1 MNDPS
6 TSDAAGINNLGNA
19 STPSAGGSK
28 VRSATAAPTLT
39 ARARRRREE
48 AVRRLVADV
57 QSRPDKKGESDGGG
71 ADPAEAHE
79 WMVASAVAT
88 ALEKG
93 LDRDLHADLVQETK
107 DNASRIS
114 QICHD
119 HSEVFLAS
127 VAKVAALGGPSADL
141 ANGLQ
146 EGQRELEDNTAGPMH
161 DAAQLWEEARSAH
174 ARAKTLHIMVTA
186 CQQVATWIERAK
198 KQAALGRPRAA
209 LDAVDEARTALT
221 TPMSTLFSD
230 GLPDGIWKD
239 VPPKFSKE
247 EEKQEEPKKRITS
260 LEDTPFGRRA
270 IAMLPKIEN
279 QVLMNARR
287 GLNGWFLAL
296 RSGGDGAKA
305 GKAVLRKCSHSM
317 AMGPGSLGLGGIV
330 PPSYEWR
337 AKTADNLISRVDQSG
352 SVARAVRVAFWF
364 ERDGKKE
371 AELLEA
377 TQPGMERRAEAFAA
391 AFGWYRCWDISSTL
405 LVDPSEFLLQG
416 SNSSQNLSGSRHGM
430 DGSNHGSQ
438 RGARTLGFRAS
449 AASKAQNFRELSLG
463 TASGGDKHSR
473 WAALLTP
480 SVLFEDSSTR
490 YVLGILMFFGF
501 SEMRASMHHCSCL
514 CIQCAL
520 ICILLFIFA
529 RSVRRTTPNS

>member
-1 MNDPS
+1 MASESAPNTPDVIGGD
-6 TSDAAGINNLGNA
+6 TSKAKSVRA
-19 STPSAGGSK
+19 SN
-28 VRSATAAPTLT
+28 APTLT

-57 QSRPDKKGESDGGG
+57 QSRPEKKGEAGG
-71 ADPAEAHE
+71 AHSSGAAPGGPGDGAANNNSPEAHE

-161 DAAQLWEEARSAH
+161 SAAMLWEDARQAH
-174 ARAKTLHIMVTA
+174 ARAKTLHVMVTA

-198 KQAALGRPRAA
+198 RQAALGRPRAA

-221 TPMSTLFSD
+221 TPMSSLFSD
-230 GLPDGIWKD
+230 QVYDGIWNNNNNNTQQQQQQHHHHNATNNEDDNNNNTTNNKPD
-239 VPPKFSKE
+239 
-247 EEKQEEPKKRITS
+247 EPKKRITS

-270 IAMLPKIEN
+270 IVMLPKIEN

-317 AMGPGSLGLGGIV
+317 AMGPGSLGLGGLV

-352 SVARAVRVAFWF
+352 SVARAVRVSYWF

-391 AFGWYRCWDISSTL
+391 AFGWYRCWDINSTL
-405 LVDPSEFLLQG
+405 LVDPSEFLLQDG
-416 SNSSQNLSGSRHGM
+416 SRNLSGSRHGLNN
-430 DGSNHGSQ
+430 GSNHGNGSQ
-438 RGARTLGFRAS
+438 RGSRSLGFRAS
-449 AASKAQNFRELSLG
+449 AGSNAKNFRELSLG
-463 TASGGDKHSR
+463 GGSGGDKHSR

-480 SVLFEDSSTR
+480 SILFEDSATR
-490 YVLGILMFFGF
+490 YVFY
-501 SEMRASMHHCSCL
+501 
-514 CIQCAL
+514 
-520 ICILLFIFA
+520 IFVFCFRVYA
-529 RSVRRTTPNS
+529 RWM

>member
-1 MNDPS
+1 MNDP
-6 TSDAAGINNLGNA
+6 TDLDTGGGGVTAGPNGKRPSMEHTGNSQQNNNVG
-19 STPSAGGSK
+19 K
-28 VRSATAAPTLT
+28 VRSSTANTAPTMT

-57 QSRPDKKGESDGGG
+57 QSRPERKGEGD
-71 ADPAEAHE
+71 DPAAIRPEAHE
-79 WMVASAVAT
+79 WMVASSVAT

-93 LDRDLHADLVQETK
+93 LDRDLHTDLVQETK

-146 EGQRELEDNTAGPMH
+146 EGERELEEGTAGPMH
-161 DAAQLWEEARSAH
+161 DAALLWEEARQAH
-174 ARAKTLHIMVTA
+174 ARAKTMHIIVSA
-186 CQQVATWIERAK
+186 CQQVSTWIERAK

-221 TPMSTLFSD
+221 TPMSSLFSD
-230 GLPDGIWKD
+230 QFQDAFWDDLQKTNKEEG
-239 VPPKFSKE
+239 KE
-247 EEKQEEPKKRITS
+247 EEIVKKKITS

-305 GKAVLRKCSHSM
+305 GRAVLRKCANSM
-317 AMGPGSLGLGGIV
+317 ALGPGTLGLGGHV

-352 SVARAVRVAFWF
+352 SVARSVRVGYWF

-391 AFGWYRCWDISSTL
+391 AFGWYRCWDVNSTL
-405 LVDPSEFLLQG
+405 IVDPSEFLIDG
-416 SNSSQNLSGSRHGM
+416 NTSKGLSGSQHGL
-430 DGSNHGSQ
+430 NGSQ
-438 RGARTLGFRAS
+438 HGRGKSLGFRAS
-449 AASKAQNFRELSLG
+449 SGSRAQNFRELSLG
-463 TASGGDKHSR
+463 SGSGSEKHSR
-473 WAALLTP
+473 WAELLT
-480 SVLFEDSSTR
+480 SAILFEDSATR
-490 YVLGILMFFGF
+490 
-501 SEMRASMHHCSCL
+501 
-514 CIQCAL
+514 
-520 ICILLFIFA
+520 
-529 RSVRRTTPNS
+529 

>member
-1 MNDPS
+1 MEHSGTSQQQIGSS
-6 TSDAAGINNLGNA
+6 T
-19 STPSAGGSK
+19 TKVGG
-28 VRSATAAPTLT
+28 RSAAAPTMT

-57 QSRPDKKGESDGGG
+57 QSRPEKKGEGGDSG
-71 ADPAEAHE
+71 AIHPEAHE
-79 WMVASAVAT
+79 WMVASSVAT

-93 LDRDLHADLVQETK
+93 LDRDLHTDLVQETK

-127 VAKVAALGGPSADL
+127 VAKVAALGGPSAEL

-146 EGQRELEDNTAGPMH
+146 EAQRELEEGTAGPMH
-161 DAAQLWEEARSAH
+161 DAALLWEEARQAH
-174 ARAKTLHIMVTA
+174 ARAKTMHIIVAA

-221 TPMSTLFSD
+221 TPMSSLFSD
-230 GLPDGIWKD
+230 QFQDTVWEDLQKSNKD
-239 VPPKFSKE
+239 EGKE
-247 EEKQEEPKKRITS
+247 EEPLKKITS

-305 GKAVLRKCSHSM
+305 GRAVLRKCANSM
-317 AMGPGSLGLGGIV
+317 ALGPGTLGLGGHV

-352 SVARAVRVAFWF
+352 SVARAVRVAYWF

-405 LVDPSEFLLQG
+405 IVDPSEFLIDGQSSKGLSG
-416 SNSSQNLSGSRHGM
+416 SQHGLSGSQHGLSGSRHG
-430 DGSNHGSQ
+430 
-438 RGARTLGFRAS
+438 RGKSLGFRAS
-449 AASKAQNFRELSLG
+449 ARAQNFRELSLG
-463 TASGGDKHSR
+463 SGSGSDKHSR

-480 SVLFEDSSTR
+480 AILFEDNATR
-490 YVLGILMFFGF
+490 
-501 SEMRASMHHCSCL
+501 
-514 CIQCAL
+514 
-520 ICILLFIFA
+520 
-529 RSVRRTTPNS
+529 

>member
-1 MNDPS
+1 M
-6 TSDAAGINNLGNA
+6 TTEAATTNPDLSSPDKKSGRA
-19 STPSAGGSK
+19 Q
-28 VRSATAAPTLT
+28 APTLT

-57 QSRPDKKGESDGGG
+57 QSRPDKKDGEG
-71 ADPAEAHE
+71 AAGVHPEAHE

-146 EGQRELEDNTAGPMH
+146 EGQRELEENTAGPMH
-161 DAAQLWEEARSAH
+161 QAALLWEDARQAH
-174 ARAKTLHIMVTA
+174 ARAKTLHVMVTA

-198 KQAALGRPRAA
+198 RQASLGRPRAA

-221 TPMSTLFSD
+221 TPLSSLFGD
-230 GLPDGIWKD
+230 DVYTEIWNAQSNHALNGDDANATTTNTQQQQHQQQQQQLQHADK
-239 VPPKFSKE
+239 
-247 EEKQEEPKKRITS
+247 EPKKRITS
-260 LEDTPFGRRA
+260 LEDTPFGHRA

-305 GKAVLRKCSHSM
+305 GNAVLRKCSHSM
-317 AMGPGSLGLGGIV
+317 AMGPGSLGLGGLV

-352 SVARAVRVAFWF
+352 SVARAVRVAYWF

-391 AFGWYRCWDISSTL
+391 AFGWYRCWAIGSSL
-405 LVDPSEFLLQG
+405 LLDPTESMTQDG
-416 SNSSQNLSGSRHGM
+416 SRNLSGSRHGLS
-430 DGSNHGSQ
+430 GSNHGNNSQ
-438 RGARTLGFRAS
+438 RGSRTLGFRGS
-449 AASKAQNFRELSLG
+449 GGSKPLSLG
-463 TASGGDKHSR
+463 GGSGDKYKP

-480 SVLFEDSSTR
+480 SILFEDS
-490 YVLGILMFFGF
+490 
-501 SEMRASMHHCSCL
+501 AS
-514 CIQCAL
+514 Q
-520 ICILLFIFA
+520 
-529 RSVRRTTPNS
+529 

>member
-1 MNDPS
+1 MTTEAPNTPDV
-6 TSDAAGINNLGNA
+6 SDANKAKSVRA
-19 STPSAGGSK
+19 ST
-28 VRSATAAPTLT
+28 VPTLT

-57 QSRPDKKGESDGGG
+57 QSRPDKKGDAATATIGSDG
-71 ADPAEAHE
+71 AVVHPEAHE

-161 DAAQLWEEARSAH
+161 DAALLWEDARQAH
-174 ARAKTLHIMVTA
+174 ARAKTLHVMVTA

-198 KQAALGRPRAA
+198 RQAALGRPRAA

-221 TPMSTLFSD
+221 TPMSSLFGD
-230 GLPDGIWKD
+230 QVYDGIWNNNGHHHHHKAND
-239 VPPKFSKE
+239 DEPN
-247 EEKQEEPKKRITS
+247 KQEEPKKRITS

-317 AMGPGSLGLGGIV
+317 AMGPGSLGLGGLV

-352 SVARAVRVAFWF
+352 SVARAVRVAYWF

-405 LVDPSEFLLQG
+405 LVDPSEFLLQDG
-416 SNSSQNLSGSRHGM
+416 SRNLSGSRHGLS
-430 DGSNHGSQ
+430 GSNHGNGSQ
-438 RGARTLGFRAS
+438 RGSRTLGFRAS
-449 AASKAQNFRELSLG
+449 AGSSAKNFRELSLG
-463 TASGGDKHSR
+463 SGSGSDKHSR

-480 SVLFEDSSTR
+480 SILFEDSSTR
-490 YVLGILMFFGF
+490 
-501 SEMRASMHHCSCL
+501 
-514 CIQCAL
+514 
-520 ICILLFIFA
+520 
-529 RSVRRTTPNS
+529 